1 MVNSSENRYLHALRS
16 LAANPR
22 KILIYM
28 NSAHLLNPLPDE
40 TFLRLL
46 WKARFGSELNLVNP
60 ETFNE
65 KMQWLKLYDRDPL
78 LTLMVDKHAVKAYV
92 SPLIGEEHV
101 IPTLG
106 VWTSPDNIDFSALP
120 DRFVLKCNH
129 TSGEGLILC
138 RDKTRLNREK
148 AIRELKKAMKDDYY
162 LTYREWPYKDV
173 PRKIIAEPYM
183 EDLPA
188 AALGLDTLP
197 VYKILCFEGE
207 PRIIQTI
214 QNDKTPHETIDYFD
228 PDWKLLPFRQNYPNS
243 TVPTSRPKRLSEML
257 EIAEKLSSGFHFLRV
272 DLYEINGEIY
282 FSEFTFFSDAG
293 FAPFE
298 PEEWNRILGSWIH
311 LPCSASQNGL

>member
-1 MVNSSENRYLHALRS
+1 MVNSSENRYLHAIRS

-60 ETFNE
+60 ESFNE

-78 LTLMVDKHAVKAYV
+78 HTLMVDKHAVKAYV
-92 SPLIGEEHV
+92 APLIGEEHV

-106 VWTSPDNIDFSALP
+106 VWTTPDNIDFSTLP

-138 RDKTRLNREK
+138 RDKTHLNREK
-148 AIRELKKAMKDDYY
+148 ATRELKKAMKDDYY

-183 EDLPA
+183 EDLQA

-214 QNDKTPHETIDYFD
+214 QNDKTSHETIDYFD
-228 PDWKLLPFRQNYPNS
+228 PDWKLLPFRQNYSNS
-243 TVPTSRPKRLSEML
+243 TVPTARPKQLSEML
-257 EIAEKLSSGFHFLRV
+257 KIAKKLSSGFHFLRV
-272 DLYEINGEIY
+272 DLYEINGEIF

-311 LPCSASQNGL
+311 LP

>member
-1 MVNSSENRYLHALRS
+1 MVHSSENRYLHALRS

-78 LTLMVDKHAVKAYV
+78 HTLMVDKHAVKAYV
-92 SPLIGEEHV
+92 APLIGEEHV

-106 VWTSPDNIDFSALP
+106 VWTTPDNIDFSTLP

-183 EDLPA
+183 EDLQA

-214 QNDKTPHETIDYFD
+214 QNDKTSHETIDYFD

-272 DLYEINGEIY
+272 DLYEINGEIF

-311 LPCSASQNGL
+311 LP

>member
-1 MVNSSENRYLHALRS
+1 M
-16 LAANPR
+16 
-22 KILIYM
+22 
-28 NSAHLLNPLPDE
+28 
-40 TFLRLL
+40 
-46 WKARFGSELNLVNP
+46 KARFGPELNLVSP

-78 LTLMVDKHAVKAYV
+78 HTLMVDKHAVKAYV

-106 VWTSPDNIDFSALP
+106 LWTNPDDIDFSALP

-138 RDKTRLNREK
+138 RDKTRLNRKE
-148 AIRELKKAMKDDYY
+148 AVRELKKAMRDDYY

-183 EDLPA
+183 EDLQA

-214 QNDKTPHETIDYFD
+214 QNDKTAHETIDYFD

-243 TVPTSRPKRLSEML
+243 TVPTARPKQLSEML
-257 EIAEKLSSGFHFLRV
+257 EIAKKLSSGFHFLRV
-272 DLYEINGEIY
+272 DLYEINGEIF

-311 LPCSASQNGL
+311 LP

>member
-1 MVNSSENRYLHALRS
+1 MAQKSGNPILRVFRS
-16 LAANPR
+16 LTANPR
-22 KILIYM
+22 KIFIYM
-28 NSAHLLNPLPDE
+28 NSAHLLNRLPDE
-40 TFLRLL
+40 KFLRLL
-46 WKARFGSELNLVNP
+46 WKARFQTELNLDHP
-60 ETFNE
+60 KTFNE

-78 LTLMVDKHAVKAYV
+78 YTRMADKYAVKAYV

-106 VWTSPDNIDFSALP
+106 VWFDPNEIDFSSLP

-138 RDKTRLNREK
+138 RNKALLNQK
-148 AIRELKKAMKDDYY
+148 AAVATLRKALKDDYY

-183 EDLPA
+183 EDLQA

-214 QNDKTPHETIDYFD
+214 QNDKTAHESIDYFD

-243 TVPTSRPKRLSEML
+243 AVPSARPQRLSEML
-257 EIAEKLSSGFHFLRV
+257 VIAEKLSAGFHFLRV
-272 DLYEINGEIY
+272 DLYEINGEIF

-298 PEEWNRILGSWIH
+298 PEDWNRILGSWIR
-311 LPCSASQNGL
+311 LP

>member
-1 MVNSSENRYLHALRS
+1 MASSSRNKVLRALRS

-28 NSAHLLNPLPDE
+28 NSAHLLNALPDE

-46 WKARFGSELNLVNP
+46 WKARFGTDLNLENP

-65 KMQWLKLYDRDPL
+65 KMQWLKLYDRNPL
-78 LTLMVDKHAVKAYV
+78 HTVMADKHAVKAYV

-106 VWTSPDNIDFSALP
+106 VWDNPDDIDFSALP
-120 DRFVLKCNH
+120 ERFVLKCNH

-138 RDKTRLNREK
+138 RDKARLDRGE
-148 AIRELKKAMKDDYY
+148 AVRELKKAMKDDYY
-162 LTYREWPYKDV
+162 LTYREWPYRDI
-173 PRKIIAEPYM
+173 PRKIIAEPYR
-183 EDLPA
+183 EDCQA

-214 QNDKTPHETIDYFD
+214 QNDKTDHESIDYFD
-228 PDWKLLPFRQNYPNS
+228 PEWKLLPFRQNYPNS
-243 TVPTSRPKRLSEML
+243 AVPTVRPRRLSEML
-257 EIAEKLSSGFHFLRV
+257 ETARTLSAGFHFLRV
-272 DLYEINGEIY
+272 DLYEINGELY

-298 PEEWNRILGSWIH
+298 PEEWNRTLGSWIR
-311 LPCSASQNGL
+311 LP

>member
-1 MVNSSENRYLHALRS
+1 MARSSGNRVLHALRS

-40 TFLRLL
+40 VFLRLL
-46 WKARFGSELNLVNP
+46 WKARFGTDLNLERP

-65 KMQWLKLYDRDPL
+65 KMQWLKLHDRDPL
-78 LTLMVDKHAVKAYV
+78 HTVMADKYAVKAYV

-106 VWTSPDNIDFSALP
+106 VWDDPDDIDFSALP
-120 DRFVLKCNH
+120 ERFVLKCNH

-138 RDKTRLNREK
+138 KDRSRLDRGK
-148 AIRELKKAMKDDYY
+148 AVRELKRAMKDDYY
-162 LTYREWPYKDV
+162 LTYREWPYRDI

-183 EDLPA
+183 EDRQA
-188 AALGLDTLP
+188 AESGLDTLP

-214 QNDKTPHETIDYFD
+214 QNDKTDHESIDYFD
-228 PDWKLLPFRQNYPNS
+228 PEWKLLPFRQNYPNS
-243 TVPTSRPKRLSEML
+243 AVPTARPQRLSEML
-257 EIAEKLSSGFHFLRV
+257 ETARTLSAGFHFLRV

-298 PEEWNRILGSWIH
+298 PADWNRTLGSWIR
-311 LPCSASQNGL
+311 LP

>member
-1 MVNSSENRYLHALRS
+1 MVNSSENRYLHAIRS

-60 ETFNE
+60 ESFNE

-78 LTLMVDKHAVKAYV
+78 HTLMVDKHAVKAYV
-92 SPLIGEEHV
+92 APLIGEEHV

-106 VWTSPDNIDFSALP
+106 VWTTPDNIDFSALP

-183 EDLPA
+183 EDLQA

-214 QNDKTPHETIDYFD
+214 QNDKTAHETIDYFD

-243 TVPTSRPKRLSEML
+243 TVPTARPKQLSEML
-257 EIAEKLSSGFHFLRV
+257 EIAKRLSSGFHFLRV
-272 DLYEINGEIY
+272 DLYEINGEIF
-282 FSEFTFFSDAG
+282 FSVFTFFSDAG

-311 LPCSASQNGL
+311 LP